1 VPSPPSLV
9 AEVLRDLGRLLEHLE
24 LRWYLFGA
32 QAAILYGSTR
42 VTADVDVTVEL
53 GSRTPQELA
62 TALRRARFAARL
74 PLSRSFL
81 AASRVIP
88 VVHTPTRM
96 PVDVVL
102 AGPGIE
108 ELILGRTRRL
118 RVARTEVPVARP
130 EDLIALKVLAGRP
143 HDLADVEALLL
154 GQRGKL
160 DIEVVRET
168 LGALEAALDVSDLVP
183 AFEARLAAMA
193 LPARGARAKRRKPR
207 QRK

>member
-9 AEVLRDLGRLLEHLE
+9 AEVLRDLGRLLERLE

-53 GSRTPQELA
+53 GSHTPQELA
-62 TALRRARFAARL
+62 SALRGARFAARL

-88 VVHTPTRM
+88 VTHTPTGM

-108 ELILGRTRRL
+108 ELILDRVRRL
-118 RVARTEVPVARP
+118 RVARTEIPVARA

-143 HDLADVEALLL
+143 HDLADVEALLV

-160 DIEVVRET
+160 DLEVVRET
-168 LGALEAALDVSDLVP
+168 LTALESALDVSDLLPV
-183 AFEARLAAMA
+183 FETRLAALTA
-193 LPARGARAKRRKPR
+193 PTPGARTKRATRRRRK
-207 QRK
+207 